1 MKKIRSLS
9 ILPAL
14 CLAAAVFAGCDNAD
28 KTAQGGEITTSV
40 IEETEATVEESAEV
54 TTETE
59 TETEAVVTEAA
70 NTMIDREGNTITVPS
85 EINTVV
91 SAAPSITEILT
102 GLGLGGRIIAADIYS
117 ADVVGMAPEKCTLDF
132 YNLNIEQLIAMAPDV
147 IIINGI
153 SDTGTSDPY
162 AELKAAGVNVIYIPS
177 AASIADIKAD
187 IQFLADYMGV
197 SENGRVLTDSIDAAV
212 SDVSARVSGAAGKKK
227 VYMEIGAAPYLY
239 TCGSG
244 TYLNEIISL
253 CGGENIYAGE
263 SGWISNSEETVIAGN
278 PDVIITNVNYDGYDF
293 NEIRSRAGWNTI
305 KAVADG
311 AVYQVG
317 ANETSRASQNV
328 VYGIYQI
335 ARAIYP
341 ELFTAE

>member
-1 MKKIRSLS
+1 MKKTRTLS
-9 ILPAL
+9 ALLAL
-14 CLAAAVFAGCDNAD
+14 CLAATALAGCDNAN

-54 TTETE
+54 TTESE
-59 TETEAVVTEAA
+59 TETEVNVSEAA
-70 NTMIDREGNTITVPS
+70 NTMIDREGNSIIVPS
-85 EINTVV
+85 EINTIV
-91 SAAPSITEILT
+91 SAAPSITEILS
-102 GLGLGGRIIAADIYS
+102 GLGLGSKIIAANMYS
-117 ADVVGMAPEKCTLDF
+117 ADVVGIDPGKCSLDF
-132 YNLNIEQLIAMAPDV
+132 YNLNVEQLMSMNPDV

-153 SDTGTSDPY
+153 SDTGASDPY

-197 SENGRVLTDSIDAAV
+197 SENGKVLTDKIDAAV
-212 SDVSARVSGAAGKKK
+212 SDVSAKLAGVAEKKK
-227 VYMEIGAAPYLY
+227 VYMEISAAPYLY

-253 CGGENIYAGE
+253 CGGENIYAAE
-263 SGWISNSEETVIAGN
+263 SGWLSNSDETVISGN
-278 PDVIITNVNYDGYDF
+278 PDVIITSVNYEGYDF
-293 NEIRSRAGWNTI
+293 NEIKSRAGWNTI
-305 KAVADG
+305 KAVASG

-328 VYGIYQI
+328 VDGIYQI
-335 ARAIYP
+335 AKAIHP
-341 ELFTAE
+341 ELFTE